1 MDSYLDGLGLFQSPR
16 FATPRIDPYLL
27 ERIDVLYGPS
37 SVLYGQGSPGGLVN
51 YSSKLPIDTPYH
63 EIMTQIGNH
72 DNYQVGFDFSGPV
85 DENGKV
91 LYRIVGIGRDART
104 PVSEIK
110 EERSEERREGQECVS
125 TCRSRG
131 SPYH

>member
-72 DNYQVGFDFSGPV
+72 DN
-85 DENGKV
+85 
-91 LYRIVGIGRDART
+91 
-104 PVSEIK
+104 
-110 EERSEERREGQECVS
+110 RSEEHTSELQ
-125 TCRSRG
+125 
-131 SPYH
+131 SPMRNSSAVFRCKKKK